1 LLHEFR
7 SKRLS
12 TPAIEAIATI
22 NSGLDQLAAAP
33 LWSLRAPDLAE
44 LVVAAEKIARRVAA
58 AQLPLLAQADGTGL
72 AYELATTSTPAW
84 LRNVADVPFGVGRA
98 RLQLHRLLGSRPVA
112 SAAFTA
118 GEISLDIATAVCS
131 AIEALPAGVPAALTA
146 DVEELLVATGRDE
159 GTRAVVVRAAEIT
172 HRFAPEV
179 LEEAEE
185 LARDRRWLT
194 LTQRHD
200 GTVGVRGVLDKE
212 SGALALAV
220 LEPLAAPEP
229 AAEGIPDFRSAGRR
243 YADGFY
249 RLCQI
254 ATPNLPDVRGER
266 PNVLLMVG
274 LETLQQHRPSSPGR
288 LAAGQVLSG
297 AAARRIT
304 CDANLVPVLIDTLGQ
319 PLDIG
324 RATRAVPTSI
334 RRALVARDR
343 GCAFPG
349 CDWPPSWCDAH
360 HCVHWSDGGATALCN
375 LCLLCSHHH
384 ATVHHDGWSIEMMG
398 GLPWFV
404 PPAWIDSTRT
414 PRQHSRHKVTQ
425 LRT

>member
-118 GEISLDIATAVCS
+118 GEISLDVATAVCS

-159 GTRAVVVRAAEIT
+159 GTRAVVIRAAEIT

>member
-1 LLHEFR
+1 MSSEASDYRH
-7 SKRLS
+7 
-12 TPAIEAIATI
+12 PAIAAMATI
-22 NSGLDQLAAAP
+22 NAGLDELAAAA
-33 LWSLRAPDLAE
+33 LWSLRAPELAE
-44 LVVAAEKIARRVAA
+44 LIVGAEKIGRRIAA
-58 AQLPLLAQADGTGL
+58 AQLPLLAQADSTGL
-72 AYELATTSTPAW
+72 ASELASTSTPGW
-84 LRNVADVPFGVGRA
+84 LRSVADVPFGVGRA
-98 RLQLHRLLGSRPVA
+98 GLQLHQLLGSRPVA
-112 SAAFTA
+112 LAAFAA
-118 GEISLDIATAVCS
+118 GEISHDVATAVCG

-146 DVEELLVATGRDE
+146 EIEELLVSTGRDE
-159 GTRAVVVRAAEIT
+159 GTRAVVIRAAEIT

-185 LARDRRWLT
+185 LARGRRWLT

-254 ATPNLPDVRGER
+254 ATPKLPDVRGER

-274 LETLQQHRPSSPGR
+274 LDTLQQQRPSSPGR
-288 LAAGQVLSG
+288 LAGGQVLSG
-297 AAARRIT
+297 AAARRVT
-304 CDANLVPVLIDTLGQ
+304 CDANLVPVLLDTLGQ

-324 RATRAVPTSI
+324 RATRAIPISI
-334 RRALVARDR
+334 RRALVVRDR

-349 CDWPPSWCDAH
+349 CDRPPSWCDAH

-375 LCLLCSHHH
+375 LCLLCTHHH
-384 ATVHHDGWSIEMMG
+384 STVHHDGWNIEMVG
-398 GLPWFV
+398 GMPWFV